1 MVKTVGL
8 VFPVGVF
15 APRTGN
21 PGFTVYISTLNF
33 KTLIFSVWYHF
44 TQVSYFIGS
53 TCGAIGMFVVYSNHE
68 GRYLVIPP
76 TTRSMVILML
86 TVAGMQIYLLL
97 LY

>member
-1 MVKTVGL
+1 MVRTVGL

-33 KTLIFSVWYHF
+33 NTLIFSVWYHF

-68 GRYLVIPP
+68 LEAVIFLLYLVP
-76 TTRSMVILML
+76 
-86 TVAGMQIYLLL
+86 
-97 LY
+97 LYSTNLREVW